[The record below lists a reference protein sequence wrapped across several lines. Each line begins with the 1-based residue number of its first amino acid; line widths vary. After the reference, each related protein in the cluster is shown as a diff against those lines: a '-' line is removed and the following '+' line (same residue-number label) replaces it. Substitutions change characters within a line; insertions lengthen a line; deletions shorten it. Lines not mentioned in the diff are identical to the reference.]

1 MFGDEPPLT
10 PAELIYQRMLA
21 RDPIEAADQA
31 RIFLKERP
39 LMAYYEEILLE
50 GLRLAQADAQRGS
63 LDEDQMRRIRDAV
76 AELVD
81 DLATHTDVED
91 RHTDRVEENSPP
103 AQLEKAETKIEEH
116 ALPERWRLGKP
127 VLCIPGPSL
136 LDEALAA
143 IVTHLLEQR
152 GVGARAE
159 QADAL
164 SMSRILIWDTA
175 GVELICLC
183 YLEAATAAQIRYAIR
198 RIRRRVANVAIIVAF
213 LGGPMSVDDD
223 EASISGTECVQ
234 DSLRATIDKVMAIAS
249 KQSEDKSSAGT
260 AVAFLRQTTQQ

>member
-1 MFGDEPPLT
+1 PPLT
-10 PAELIYQRMLA
+10 PAELVYQRMLA
-21 RDPIEAADQA
+21 RDPVEAADQA
-31 RIFLKERP
+31 RIFLKDQP
-39 LMAYYEEILLE
+39 LTAYFDEILLE

-63 LDEDQMRRIRDAV
+63 LDEDQRRRIRDAV

-81 DLATHTDVED
+81 DLATHTDVDNRRTEPAEED
-91 RHTDRVEENSPP
+91 SPL
-103 AQLEKAETKIEEH
+103 AQLERAEAKVEEQE
-116 ALPERWRLGKP
+116 LPDRWRSGKL

-143 IVTHLLEQR
+143 IVMHLVEQR

-159 QADAL
+159 QAEAL
-164 SMSRILIWDTA
+164 SMSRILSWDTA

-198 RIRRRVANVAIIVAF
+198 RVRRRVANVAIIVAF

-223 EASISGTECVQ
+223 GASISGTECVR
-234 DSLRATIDKVMAIAS
+234 DSLRATIDKVMAMAS
-249 KQSEDKSSAGT
+249 KQSED
-260 AVAFLRQTTQQ
+260 

>member
-1 MFGDEPPLT
+1 
-10 PAELIYQRMLA
+10 MLA

-39 LMAYYEEILLE
+39 LTAYYDEILLE

-81 DLATHTDVED
+81 DLATHTDVDEQRTEPAEED
-91 RHTDRVEENSPP
+91 SPL
-103 AQLEKAETKIEEH
+103 AQLERAEAKVEEQQ
-116 ALPERWRLGKP
+116 LPERWRSGKP

-143 IVTHLLEQR
+143 IVTHLVQRR

-164 SMSRILIWDTA
+164 SMSRILSWETD

-183 YLEAATAAQIRYAIR
+183 YLEAATPAQIRYAIR
-198 RIRRRVANVAIIVAF
+198 RIRRRIPDVSIIVAS
-213 LGGPMSVDDD
+213 LGRPMGVEDD
-223 EASISGTECVQ
+223 EVSTAGAESVH
-234 DSLRATIDKVMAIAS
+234 DSLSATIDKVMAVALT
-249 KQSEDKSSAGT
+249 QSGEKTSLGAP
-260 AVAFLRQTTQQ
+260 VALVS

>member
-1 MFGDEPPLT
+1 MH
-10 PAELIYQRMLA
+10 
-21 RDPIEAADQA
+21 
-31 RIFLKERP
+31 
-39 LMAYYEEILLE
+39 
-50 GLRLAQADAQRGS
+50 
-63 LDEDQMRRIRDAV
+63 RIRDAV

-91 RHTDRVEENSPP
+91 RTDRVEENSPL

-116 ALPERWRLGKP
+116 LLPERWRVGKP

-136 LDEALAA
+136 LDEALAV
-143 IVTHLLEQR
+143 IVTQLLEQR

-164 SMSRILIWDTA
+164 SMSRILSWDT
-175 GVELICLC
+175 GGIELICLC
-183 YLEAATAAQIRYAIR
+183 YIEAATAAQIRYAIR

-213 LGGPMSVDDD
+213 LEAPMSIDYD
-223 EASISGTECVQ
+223 EAFSSGTESVQ

-249 KQSEDKSSAGT
+249 TDSEEKTSEGAPVVLAG
-260 AVAFLRQTTQQ
+260 